1 MNILF
6 DRATIQARI
15 AYIAKEITTKHHKDE
30 TPLVFICLLNGGYM
44 FFSDLTKEIMIPME
58 CEFMRVKSYVSKN
71 KQGDIQ
77 ITKDVETPVKDKH
90 VYIVDDIFDTGNT
103 MKAVVEYLA
112 IKNPESI
119 NIVTLLKRSKSQH
132 DPTQGLGEYFI
143 DSFRYGFEINDE
155 WVVGYGMDREDGTG
169 RNIPG
174 ILAI

>member
-1 MNILF
+1 MNVLF

-15 AYIAKEITTKHHKDE
+15 ARIAEEITIKHHKDK
-30 TPLVFICLLNGGYM
+30 TSLVFICLLNGGYM

-77 ITKDVETPVKDKH
+77 ITKDVETLVKDKH